1 MDSEAI
7 DMRVNHGSTHL
18 LCGPSNSGKTVR
30 MANILRDKNS
40 YIKGGENITH
50 IAVIVLEGSVNAED
64 AVQTEVNA
72 SQCLAQSAQVT
83 KKPRKTETEDD
94 L

>member
-1 MDSEAI
+1 MRGHASEMLIA
-7 DMRVNHGSTHL
+7 TKW
-18 LCGPSNSGKTVR
+18 KTVIGESQKSIPLAL
-30 MANILRDKNS
+30 ML
-40 YIKGGENITH
+40 ENITH

-94 L
+94 LWTI